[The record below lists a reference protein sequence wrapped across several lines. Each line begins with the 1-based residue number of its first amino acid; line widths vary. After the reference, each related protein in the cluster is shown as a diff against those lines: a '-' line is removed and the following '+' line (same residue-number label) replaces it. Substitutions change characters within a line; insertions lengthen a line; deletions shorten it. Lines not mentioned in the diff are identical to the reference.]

1 MKEDEAMMKVYLV
14 WYFNPE
20 VSENQAMLWGLYT
33 TKEKAEKALTECGF
47 HGWIN
52 EEVAE

>member
-1 MKEDEAMMKVYLV
+1 MMNVYLV

-20 VSENQAMLWGLYT
+20 VSTEQAMLWGLYT
-33 TKEKAEKALTECGF
+33 TREKAEKALDECGF

-52 EEVAE
+52 HEVAE

>member
-1 MKEDEAMMKVYLV
+1 MDVYLV

-33 TKEKAEKALTECGF
+33 TKEKAEKALEESGF
-47 HGWIN
+47 CGWIN
-52 EEVAE
+52 HEIAE